1 MNWRTEKRKVLQ
13 KQKRLKKNKIMPD
26 NYETFKKEYLRLT
39 GIDLN
44 FYKENQMK
52 RRIDNFISK
61 HPVSGYCEF
70 LELLKQNS
78 KIYDDF
84 ITHLTINV
92 SEFYRNPAQW
102 QTLENEIL
110 PQLLNK
116 FQTPLKIWSAACSTG
131 DEPYSLAMVLGE
143 FLPFDKFQILATDL
157 DLEVLDKAKKGF
169 FTQKSLKGLPEKYR
183 KRYIIE
189 ESSGGAR
196 VSDELKSCIQF
207 KQHNL
212 LKDPY
217 PTGLH
222 MIVCRNV
229 LIYFTEEAK
238 DEVYHKFSDSLCK
251 QGILFVGS
259 TEQIIGAS
267 DYGFSG
273 VKSFFYEKQ

>member
-1 MNWRTEKRKVLQ
+1 MNWRTEKKKVLQ

-26 NYETFKKEYLRLT
+26 NYETFKKEYLHLT

-169 FTQKSLKGLPEKYR
+169 FTQKSLKGLPEKYL